1 MLRLMEGVS
10 PASLWRIASAA
21 DTGAGSA
28 VWGVL
33 PADRGFSEEG
43 SVPFMGGTHLLNDG
57 KSKTS
62 FF

>member
-43 SVPFMGGTHLLNDG
+43 SVPFMGRPI
-57 KSKTS
+57 SRIM
-62 FF
+62 